1 MPRLVGKKANP
12 MVWVLPLV
20 AIAAI
25 GAIAQLEYTGVLDV
39 MPEFGRS
46 SVDQSN

>member
-12 MVWVLPLV
+12 SLWLVPLI

-25 GAIAQLEYTGVLDV
+25 GVVAQMEYSGTLNL
-39 MPEFGRS
+39 MPKIGRHR
-46 SVDQSN
+46 